1 MEYLRSGSMRD
12 RWPRVPCL
20 LPLLPPPTVAILLC
34 AAERCARRR
43 NPGSVGS
50 AIEGF
55 LDGLAKV
62 CHALGVALELG
73 VGPVVVVV
81 LECGIV
87 QGSPPKESCCSTLV
101 ETLRLSTSST
111 GGSGSPV
118 KALFM
123 LIHERVLLILSY
135 LILSLIVFRVERPQ
149 VTPATTC

>member
-1 MEYLRSGSMRD
+1 MATSA
-12 RWPRVPCL
+12 VPSP
-20 LPLLPPPTVAILLC
+20 PLLPPPTVAILLS
-34 AAERCARRR
+34 AVERCARRH

-87 QGSPPKESCCSTLV
+87 QGSPPKASCCSTLV
-101 ETLRLSTSST
+101 ETLRWSTSST

-123 LIHERVLLILSY
+123 LIHERVLLHCL
-135 LILSLIVFRVERPQ
+135 R
-149 VTPATTC
+149 